1 MNCDQLQTFQAVAE
15 NGSFTEASRALLIS
29 QSAVSQQIRSLE
41 LSLGVQLFD
50 RTGKDVTLTRE
61 GQLLLSRAEVIATT
75 LQDIRVLFDDL
86 SNLERGRLDIGA
98 SVVFGTYFL
107 PRLIGTFHAE
117 HPAIVIDLHAGNS
130 HDIISQLVHGE
141 IEFGFGGLFVDEPKV
156 DYTLIH
162 QEPIVAVVDSRH
174 PLASKSEIAPEDLKG
189 TNLILREKGTRIRA
203 DTDAWLARFDKAFL
217 PQRTIELTNVEIT
230 KKLIAEGFGMTII
243 PRVAVQSQLD
253 TGRFTALDLHGFDFS
268 AYYYLYTPRH
278 RRLSQAA
285 HAMLALMLRIVPLSH
300 ADNLD
305 PDAIGRPD
313 HADPHAVIHGAP
325 DTPRTG

>member
-1 MNCDQLQTFQAVAE
+1 MNCDQLQTFQTVAAT
-15 NGSFTEASRALLIS
+15 GSFTEASRALLIS

-61 GQLLLSRAEVIATT
+61 GQLLLSRAEVITTT

-98 SVVFGTYFL
+98 SAVFGTYFL
-107 PRLIGTFHAE
+107 PRLIGLFHAE
-117 HPAIVIDLHAGNS
+117 HPAIAIDLHAGNS

-156 DYTLIH
+156 EYTLIH

-174 PLASKSEIAPEDLKG
+174 PLARKRNIAPEDLKD

-203 DTDAWLARFDKAFL
+203 DTDTWLARFDKEWL
-217 PQRTIELTNVEIT
+217 PHRTIELKNVEIT

-243 PRVAVQSQLD
+243 PRIAVRSQLE
-253 TGRFTALDLHGFDFS
+253 TGVFTALDLDGFDFS

-285 HAMLALMLRIVPLSH
+285 HAMLALMLESVPLSH

-305 PDAIGRPD
+305 PDAIGRHD
-313 HADPHAVIHGAP
+313 EVDPQGAIRSEP
-325 DTPRTG
+325 EPPPRG